1 MIFFL
6 RKFNIEL
13 KNLPV
18 NIVDLYLMSRKV
30 ITYFLFCVL
39 ALQLLPFREMGKL
52 FYYNQITEEICDTY
66 DAAEE
71 KNETKEGKKSL
82 EDIYLGRYAFDE
94 MNNFNILDY
103 FSSDTIL
110 QSRIADDKPTPPPLM
125 A

>member
-1 MIFFL
+1 
-6 RKFNIEL
+6 
-13 KNLPV
+13 
-18 NIVDLYLMSRKV
+18 
-30 ITYFLFCVL
+30 
-39 ALQLLPFREMGKL
+39 MGKL